1 MGILLPD
8 PGLVF
13 WTALSFLTLL
23 FILTKFAWKPMLG
36 ALKAR
41 DEHIEGAL
49 KDAED
54 AKIELH
60 KMETTRKE
68 MLESTKAEK
77 DKLIKEAQEI
87 KSQILAE
94 AKESAQVEGNKIIE
108 QARKRIQ
115 HEREE
120 AIISLRKQV
129 GLLSIEIAEKI
140 LREQMK
146 DESKQKALID
156 QYLDEI
162 NFN

>member
-41 DEHIEGAL
+41 DEHIQGAL
-49 KDAED
+49 NDAER
-54 AKIELH
+54 AKEELQ
-60 KMETTRKE
+60 KMEETRLE

-87 KSQILAE
+87 KAQIVAE
-94 AKESAQVEGNKIIE
+94 AKDAAQTEGAKIIE
-108 QARKRIQ
+108 QARKQI
-115 HEREE
+115 ERERE
-120 AIISLRKQV
+120 SAIIDLRKQV

-140 LREQMK
+140 LKEQMN
-146 DESKQKALID
+146 DEEKQKALVN
-156 QYLDEI
+156 QNLDEI

>member
-13 WTALSFLTLL
+13 WTALSFLILL
-23 FILTKFAWKPMLG
+23 FILTKFAWKPMLS

-49 KDAED
+49 KNAEE
-54 AKIELH
+54 AKNELQ
-60 KMETTRKE
+60 KMEITRKE
-68 MLESTKAEK
+68 MLESTKVEK

-87 KSQILAE
+87 KAQILAD
-94 AKESAQVEGNKIIE
+94 AKEASQIEGNKIIE
-108 QARKRIQ
+108 QARKQIQ

-120 AIISLRKQV
+120 AIASLRSQV

-146 DESKQKALID
+146 DEAKQKALID